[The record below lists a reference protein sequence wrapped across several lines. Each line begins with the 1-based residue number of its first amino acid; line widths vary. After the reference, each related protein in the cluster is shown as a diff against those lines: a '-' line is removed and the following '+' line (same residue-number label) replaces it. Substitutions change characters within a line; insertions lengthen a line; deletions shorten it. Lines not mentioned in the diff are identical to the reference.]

1 MGAKSS
7 DSPSV
12 QEPTKQ
18 LKGPKGDKE
27 NIHKEPL
34 EKKYSPIKRKN
45 DDIEPI
51 TKPDPSAMT
60 EPSQSC
66 HPIENLEETDIQG
79 IISKKISD
87 EKPQPKQDPERTKL
101 KPELKPIEQIEVE
114 ESPLERLQRL
124 ENAKPVEKD
133 ESEPEEEFVSSLP
146 IYDLPIKREKTDLEH
161 YDTPE
166 KVQQQKKKP
175 VVDEPS
181 PDWDRLK
188 KKTETEEDPKK
199 MILGMGDIPDDT
211 LHDDLKLKK
220 KQKSPLEQV
229 KDLTKLNPV
238 DPAKVGETPFEETTD
253 NSQKPKT
260 MPKKWGRG

>member
-51 TKPDPSAMT
+51 TKPDPSTMT
-60 EPSQSC
+60 EPSHSC

-101 KPELKPIEQIEVE
+101 KPKLKSIKPTKVE
-114 ESPLERLQRL
+114 ESPLEKLKRL

-166 KVQQQKKKP
+166 KVQQQKIKP

-188 KKTETEEDPKK
+188 KKRETEEDPKK
-199 MILGMGDIPDDT
+199 MIL
-211 LHDDLKLKK
+211 
-220 KQKSPLEQV
+220 
-229 KDLTKLNPV
+229 
-238 DPAKVGETPFEETTD
+238 
-253 NSQKPKT
+253 
-260 MPKKWGRG
+260 